1 MTLAIG
7 KFLENPV
14 GLDGDPSA
22 EDKRVILDCIK
33 GAVSKQ
39 LTCFCGLQL
48 REKAQ
53 PDWQVAYAF
62 RGTGSTFDRR
72 QKIESLYERWV
83 PEPVNEAD
91 DMRHINDFVDTL
103 KRAVVTAIDETR
115 KAMDAEASFGSEMA
129 AE

>member
-14 GLDGDPSA
+14 DWNGDPSPD
-22 EDKRVILDCIK
+22 DKRLILDRIK
-33 GAVSKQ
+33 GAVSNE
-39 LTCFCGLQL
+39 LTRFCGLQL

-53 PDWQVAYAF
+53 PDWQIAYAF

-72 QKIESLYERWV
+72 LKIESLYERWV
-83 PEPVNEAD
+83 PEPANEAD
-91 DMRHINDFVDTL
+91 DMRHIHDFVETL
-103 KRAVVTAIDETR
+103 KRVVASAIAETR
-115 KAMDAEASFGSEMA
+115 KAIDAEASSRGDLA